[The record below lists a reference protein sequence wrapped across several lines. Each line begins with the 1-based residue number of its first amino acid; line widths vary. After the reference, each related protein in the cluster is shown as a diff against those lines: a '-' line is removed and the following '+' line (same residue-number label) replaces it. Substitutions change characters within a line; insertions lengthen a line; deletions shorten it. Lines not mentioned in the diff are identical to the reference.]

1 MLNMLLRRERKIRVI
16 STKVEA
22 LTPSLVLTVLHC
34 QVLYVTRPS
43 NQIHM
48 KNTIHCWDLN
58 VMCFINCFERHIKT
72 ECSCG

>member
-1 MLNMLLRRERKIRVI
+1 MLNMLLSKERKIRVI

-34 QVLYVTRPS
+34 QVLYITRPS

-58 VMCFINCFERHIKT
+58 VMCFINCLERHIKT